1 VPVRGVARPGAALV
15 AAGLLA
21 GCGADTSGSSRAGS
35 PASAPGNEKVL
46 SAADSARLVA
56 WFRRFRAC
64 VERYGIETDAI
75 VVTRRELSMET
86 RTHLPAATLAAR
98 TVPCGE
104 ALGDPPT
111 DASLQVRRGE
121 DRIVLY
127 LPKRCLLDPKVARTE
142 T

>member
-1 VPVRGVARPGAALV
+1 VLVRSLARPGAALA

-21 GCGADTSGSSRAGS
+21 GCGAGASGSSRIGS
-35 PASAPGNEKVL
+35 QASVTGNEKVL
-46 SAADSARLVA
+46 SVADSARLVA

-64 VERYGIETDAI
+64 VERHGIETDAI

-86 RTHLPAATLAAR
+86 RTHLPAATLAVR

-127 LPKRCLLDPKVARTE
+127 LPKRCLLDPKVTQQA
-142 T
+142 